1 MKNKQQ
7 IQILA
12 YKPIFVKSLL
22 GWLVLYVNMARLC
35 CPDVW
40 SNPSID
46 VAVKESLDVVNI

>member
-1 MKNKQQ
+1 M
-7 IQILA
+7 A

-35 CPDVW
+35 CPDIW

-46 VAVKESLDVVNI
+46 VAVKEFFDVVNI